1 MLRYKYIY
9 QISLIIFLA
18 ISTKTYSQQET
29 VWFDGAARSF
39 FTRDFLDKDIN
50 LVETT
55 PRNISNGYNLL
66 DLNTHIN
73 PIDDLKFSHSFVL
86 EIRLA
91 ISLAQVPQ
99 LM

>member
-73 PIDDLKFSHSFVL
+73 PIDDFEIFSQL
-86 EIRLA
+86 RIRNTFL
-91 ISLAQVPQ
+91 SLAQVQQ

>member
-18 ISTKTYSQQET
+18 ISNKTYSQQET

-39 FTRDFLDKDIN
+39 FTRDFLDEDVN
-50 LVETT
+50 LDETT

-66 DLNTHIN
+66 GTSRIGTLIWVFA
-73 PIDDLKFSHSFVL
+73 IVIAAFSDGFMLPPVCKY
-86 EIRLA
+86 
-91 ISLAQVPQ
+91 
-99 LM
+99 M